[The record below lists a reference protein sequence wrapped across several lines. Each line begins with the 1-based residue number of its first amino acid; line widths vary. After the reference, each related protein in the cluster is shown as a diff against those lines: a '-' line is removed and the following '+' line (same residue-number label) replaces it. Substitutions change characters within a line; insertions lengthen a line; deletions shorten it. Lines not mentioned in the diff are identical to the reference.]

1 MEKIFG
7 IDISEFQT
15 NINLTKAK
23 EEGIKYAILRGGFT
37 GYGKSKGKAIDSA
50 FLKHYNT
57 CKKLG
62 IPVGCYWFSRAVS
75 KEEGEAEAK
84 YFYDNCLKGKQ
95 FEYPVAIDVEDS
107 YYQSKASKEAVTQAI
122 IGFCEYLE
130 NKGYYVVIYAN
141 TDWFKN
147 KMNLNNLNAYDKWV
161 AYWGTQK
168 PTNISAGIWQFGGS
182 TNKVRTNK
190 VAGIVCDQD
199 YAYKDYPS
207 LIKNKGLNGYSISK
221 EEPNIPST
229 AKKTIEQLALEV
241 IDGLW
246 GNGKDRVEKLTQS
259 GYNYDDVQNRV
270 NEIMNSRNE
279 NIKYTVKK
287 GDTLTSIAKKYNTTW
302 QKIYNDNKSII
313 GSNPN
318 LIKVGQVL
326 IIK

>member
-15 NINLTKAK
+15 NINLNKAK

-37 GYGKSKGKAIDSA
+37 GYGKAKGKAMDSS
-50 FLKHYNT
+50 FLAHYNT

-62 IPVGCYWFSRAVS
+62 IPVGAYWFSRAVS

-84 YFYDNCLKGKQ
+84 YFYDNCLKGRQ

-107 YYQSKASKEAVTQAI
+107 YYQAKASKEAVTQAI

-147 KMNLNNLNAYDKWV
+147 KMNINSLNAYDKWV

-182 TNKVRTNK
+182 TNKIRTNK

-199 YAYKDYPS
+199 YAYKDYPT
-207 LIKNKGLNGYSISK
+207 LIKNNGFNGYAKSN
-221 EEPNIPST
+221 EETPNIP
-229 AKKTIEQLALEV
+229 KKTVEQLANEV

-246 GNGKDRVEKLTQS
+246 GNGNDRAQKLTEA
-259 GYNYDDVQNRV
+259 GYNYDEVQNRV
-270 NEIMNSRNE
+270 NEIMNSKNKE
-279 NIKYTVKK
+279 IKYIVKK
-287 GDTLTSIAKKYNTTW
+287 GDNLDSIAKKYNTTW

-313 GSNPN
+313 GNNPN